1 MMIVVKQGG
10 QQSMQHTER
19 RILVRSYATGPVA
32 GFAFLVRGSSR
43 RITTMMAGR
52 KARSTNIRVINRRND
67 CFDFC
72 PVCFIKRKKQKQKAL
87 LGKSLT

>member
-1 MMIVVKQGG
+1 MIAVKQSG
-10 QQSMQHTER
+10 QKSMQHTER
-19 RILVRSYATGPVA
+19 RILVRSYATGPAA
-32 GFAFLVRGSSR
+32 GFASLVRGSSR

-52 KARSTNIRVINRRND
+52 EARSTNIRVINRRNR

-72 PVCFIKRKKQKQKAL
+72 PVCFTRNKKQKKKAL